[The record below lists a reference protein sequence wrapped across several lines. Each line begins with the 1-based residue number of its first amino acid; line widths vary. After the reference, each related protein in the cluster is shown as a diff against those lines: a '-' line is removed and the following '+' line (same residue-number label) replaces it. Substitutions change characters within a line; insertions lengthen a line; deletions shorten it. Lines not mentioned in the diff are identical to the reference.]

1 MKILV
6 RNKYVNKIEKYLGK
20 DTIIVLTGQ
29 RRVGKS
35 YILKMIRDIKGQDDN
50 NNIIYIDKEKK
61 SFDHIKTY
69 QDLNSYID
77 AHYQNEKMNYIL
89 VDEIQEIEEF
99 ERTIRSYITETNAE
113 VIVTGSNAKMLS
125 KELSTI
131 IGGRYK
137 EMYELQNLANA

>member
-50 NNIIYIDKEKK
+50 NNIIYID
-61 SFDHIKTY
+61 
-69 QDLNSYID
+69 
-77 AHYQNEKMNYIL
+77 
-89 VDEIQEIEEF
+89 
-99 ERTIRSYITETNAE
+99 
-113 VIVTGSNAKMLS
+113 
-125 KELSTI
+125 
-131 IGGRYK
+131 
-137 EMYELQNLANA
+137 